1 MHRGPN
7 PGPSAPQYS
16 RLIWVTSGKSHNLKG
31 FRGHPATGY
40 CGLVTI
46 ATSISIPQL
55 QFPPILKSTVLGVWN
70 LTRNLALNNSITEDA
85 PMGNGST
92 SSLEQAERVDHQLVR
107 GIGIPAL
114 TANIVSSTIGAG
126 IFVIPATVAK
136 GLGSAAPLA
145 FVCCAIAMVLFV
157 TCFAVAGS
165 RVSLTGG
172 LYAYVEV
179 AFGRYV
185 GFLAGMLYFLTALGA
200 VAGVVNVLAN
210 SVALVVP
217 FLGGPVMRII
227 VMFAVYGSLV
237 LINIRGVRQGAGA
250 VTVITFAKLLP
261 LLLFIC
267 VGIFFIH
274 APNLAWSGW
283 PSSKSL
289 GDAVILLIFAF
300 VGIEVAL
307 IPSGEVKNPARTV
320 PRSAYLALV
329 ITTIIYL
336 MIQLVAQGT
345 LGPDLASHPD
355 APLAESAATFLG
367 NLGRT
372 ILLAGASIS
381 AFGFVTS
388 DILSSPRMIFAFG
401 RDGALPQFFAHVH
414 PRYRSPDVAIITYA
428 ALAFALSISGTF
440 ERLAVLANVA
450 VLLMYLLC
458 CAACWVLVQRDV
470 RSDGKPFNFPGMKI
484 VPALAI
490 LAIVWIL
497 THATVREFLVTGI
510 VLVLSS
516 ILYFV
521 RRTVARAEDTNR
533 PRGGLL

>member
-1 MHRGPN
+1 MTH
-7 PGPSAPQYS
+7 
-16 RLIWVTSGKSHNLKG
+16 
-31 FRGHPATGY
+31 
-40 CGLVTI
+40 
-46 ATSISIPQL
+46 
-55 QFPPILKSTVLGVWN
+55 
-70 LTRNLALNNSITEDA
+70 DA
-85 PMGNGST
+85 PMADKSPAWIQQ
-92 SSLEQAERVDHQLVR
+92 EERIDHQLVR
-107 GIGIPAL
+107 GIGTPAL

-126 IFVIPATVAK
+126 IFVIPAAIAQR
-136 GLGSAAPLA
+136 LGPAGPLA
-145 FVCCAIAMVLFV
+145 VVCCAIAMGLVV
-157 TCFAVAGS
+157 TCFAIAGS

-210 SVALVVP
+210 SVALAVP

-227 VMFAVYGSLV
+227 VMLAVYGFLV
-237 LINIRGVRQGAGA
+237 WINIRGVRQGAGA
-250 VTVITFAKLLP
+250 VTVITLAKLLP

-329 ITTIIYL
+329 LTTIIYL

-345 LGPDLASHPD
+345 LGADLAKHPD
-355 APLAESAATFLG
+355 APLAESAAQFLG

-401 RDGALPQFFAHVH
+401 RDGALPEFFAHVH
-414 PRYRSPDVAIITYA
+414 PRYRSPDVAITTYA
-428 ALAFALSISGTF
+428 ALAFALSLSGTF
-440 ERLAVLANVA
+440 EQLAVLSNVA

-458 CAACWVLVQRDV
+458 CASCWFLVQRDV
-470 RSDGKPFNFPGMKI
+470 RSDGEPFNFPGMKI

-497 THATVREFLVTGI
+497 THATAHEFIVTGI
-510 VLVLSS
+510 VLALASMV
-516 ILYFV
+516 YFV
-521 RRTVARAEDTNR
+521 RRSIAH
-533 PRGGLL
+533 GGT

>member
-1 MHRGPN
+1 LESILIRL
-7 PGPSAPQYS
+7 ADS
-16 RLIWVTSGKSHNLKG
+16 R
-31 FRGHPATGY
+31 
-40 CGLVTI
+40 TI
-46 ATSISIPQL
+46 
-55 QFPPILKSTVLGVWN
+55 PPVIGE
-70 LTRNLALNNSITEDA
+70 TETQIHQA
-85 PMGNGST
+85 
-92 SSLEQAERVDHQLVR
+92 EQADHQLIR

-157 TCFAVAGS
+157 TCFAIAGS

-185 GFLAGMLYFLTALGA
+185 GFLAGILYFLTALGA

-217 FLGGPVMRII
+217 FLGGPIMRIV
-227 VMFAVYGSLV
+227 VMFAVYAVLV
-237 LINIRGVRQGAGA
+237 SINVRGVREGASM
-250 VTVITFAKLLP
+250 VTVITVAKLLP
-261 LLLFIC
+261 LLLFIGA
-267 VGIFFIH
+267 GIFFIRG
-274 APNLAWSGW
+274 PSLSWPAWPTSD
-283 PSSKSL
+283 SL

-329 ITTIIYL
+329 ITTVIYIL
-336 MIQLVAQGT
+336 IQIVAQGT
-345 LGPDLASHPD
+345 LGADLANHPD
-355 APLAESAATFLG
+355 APLAESAAKFLG
-367 NLGRT
+367 NIGRT
-372 ILLAGASIS
+372 ILLAGATIS

-414 PRYRSPDVAIITYA
+414 PRFRSPDVAIITYA
-428 ALAFALSISGTF
+428 TLAFALSISGTF
-440 ERLAVLANVA
+440 EQLAVLSNVA
-450 VLLMYLLC
+450 VLLMYFLC
-458 CAACWVLVQRDV
+458 CAGCWVLLKRDV
-470 RSDGKPFNFPGMKI
+470 RSDGQPFNFPGMKI

-490 LAIVWIL
+490 IAIIWILAHAAMREFAVTAIVL
-497 THATVREFLVTGI
+497 AVASV
-510 VLVLSS
+510 
-516 ILYFV
+516 LYFV
-521 RRTVARAEDTNR
+521 RAQLRRN
-533 PRGGLL
+533 

>member
-1 MHRGPN
+1 MAHET
-7 PGPSAPQYS
+7 A
-16 RLIWVTSGKSHNLKG
+16 
-31 FRGHPATGY
+31 
-40 CGLVTI
+40 
-46 ATSISIPQL
+46 ISID
-55 QFPPILKSTVLGVWN
+55 
-70 LTRNLALNNSITEDA
+70 R
-85 PMGNGST
+85 
-92 SSLEQAERVDHQLVR
+92 AERVDHRLVR
-107 GIGIPAL
+107 GIGVQAL

-126 IFVIPATVAK
+126 IFVIPATVAR
-136 GLGSAAPLA
+136 GLGPAAPLA
-145 FVCCAIAMVLFV
+145 FICCAIAMVLFV
-157 TCFAVAGS
+157 TCFAIAGS

-179 AFGRYV
+179 ACGRYV

-217 FLGGPVMRII
+217 FLGSPLMRIL
-227 VMFAVYGSLV
+227 VMLAVYGLLV
-237 LINIRGVRQGAGA
+237 FINIRGVREGAGA
-250 VTVITFAKLLP
+250 VTVITVVKLLP
-261 LLLFIC
+261 LLLFVC

-320 PRSAYLALV
+320 PRSAYLALIV
-329 ITTIIYL
+329 TTIIYL

-345 LGPDLASHPD
+345 LGADLAKHPA

-428 ALAFALSISGTF
+428 TLAFALSISGTF
-440 ERLAVLANVA
+440 EQLAVLSNVA

-458 CAACWVLVQRDV
+458 CAACWFLVQRDT
-470 RSDGKPFNFPGMKI
+470 RADGPPFNFPGMKI

-490 LAIVWIL
+490 LAIIWIL
-497 THATVREFLVTGI
+497 THATAREFAVTAI
-510 VLVLSS
+510 VLALAS
-516 ILYFV
+516 IVYFIRV
-521 RRTVARAEDTNR
+521 QLRRKS
-533 PRGGLL
+533 

>member
-1 MHRGPN
+1 MRGM
-7 PGPSAPQYS
+7 AEE
-16 RLIWVTSGKSHNLKG
+16 TM
-31 FRGHPATGY
+31 
-40 CGLVTI
+40 
-46 ATSISIPQL
+46 SIQH
-55 QFPPILKSTVLGVWN
+55 
-70 LTRNLALNNSITEDA
+70 
-85 PMGNGST
+85 
-92 SSLEQAERVDHQLVR
+92 AENVDHQLVR
-107 GIGIPAL
+107 GIGVPAL
-114 TANIVSSTIGAG
+114 TANIISSTIGAG
-126 IFVIPATVAK
+126 IFVLPAAMAR
-136 GLGSAAPLA
+136 GLGPAAPLA
-145 FVCCAIAMVLFV
+145 FVCCAIAMMLFV
-157 TCFAVAGS
+157 TCFAIAGS

-185 GFLAGMLYFLTALGA
+185 GFLAGVLYGITALGA
-200 VAGVVNVLAN
+200 VAGVVNVLVN
-210 SVALVVP
+210 SIALAVPYLGHPAIRIVVM
-217 FLGGPVMRII
+217 LV
-227 VMFAVYGSLV
+227 VYGSLV
-237 LINIRGVRQGAGA
+237 LINIRGVREGAGA
-250 VTVITFAKLLP
+250 VTVITFTKLLP

-274 APNLAWSGW
+274 APNLSWNGW

-345 LGPDLASHPD
+345 LGAGLGNHPD
-355 APLAESAATFLG
+355 APLAESAAIFLG
-367 NLGRT
+367 NLGRM

-401 RDGALPQFFAHVH
+401 RDGALPTFFAHVH

-428 ALAFALSISGTF
+428 TLAFVLSISGTF
-440 ERLAVLANVA
+440 EQLAVLSNVA

-458 CAACWVLVQRDV
+458 CASCWVLVQRNV
-470 RSDGKPFNFPGMKI
+470 RSDGEPFNFPGMKI

-490 LAIVWIL
+490 GAIIWIL
-497 THATVREFLVTGI
+497 AHATAREFLVTAI
-510 VLVLSS
+510 VLALASA
-516 ILYFV
+516 LYFV
-521 RRTVARAEDTNR
+521 RKSLAR
-533 PRGGLL
+533 RGT